1 MPANLLV
8 RDDGALAGVL
18 DFGVCTTGDP
28 ACESLLAWMTLTPP
42 ARAYYRKLV
51 EIDDAAWARARGWA
65 LLFAAMALP
74 YYRRTFPAFAG
85 VARQALAE
93 VTAEILE

>member
-1 MPANLLV
+1 
-8 RDDGALAGVL
+8 
-18 DFGVCTTGDP
+18 
-28 ACESLLAWMTLTPP
+28 
-42 ARAYYRKLV
+42 
-51 EIDDAAWARARGWA
+51 
-65 LLFAAMALP
+65 MALP